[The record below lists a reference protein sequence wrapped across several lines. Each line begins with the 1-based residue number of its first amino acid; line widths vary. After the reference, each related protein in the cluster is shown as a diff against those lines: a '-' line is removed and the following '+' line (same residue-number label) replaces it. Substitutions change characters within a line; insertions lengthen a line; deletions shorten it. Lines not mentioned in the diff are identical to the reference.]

1 MWRVFVNEFGEVCK
15 SQIRHGLLS
24 HVYVG
29 HRFYVPL
36 QMSFW
41 TVSCLFHLTHRC
53 NYLTPLGP
61 LSEANLFLALV
72 VLNPSPL
79 SLSHSHTHLE
89 FGAPSVTSALGENPD
104 LGRGIWH
111 PENLSKGKMTQS

>member
-1 MWRVFVNEFGEVCK
+1 MLDIDFMCLFRCLP
-15 SQIRHGLLS
+15 GLLAACFTS
-24 HVYVG
+24 
-29 HRFYVPL
+29 PIAA
-36 QMSFW
+36 
-41 TVSCLFHLTHRC
+41 